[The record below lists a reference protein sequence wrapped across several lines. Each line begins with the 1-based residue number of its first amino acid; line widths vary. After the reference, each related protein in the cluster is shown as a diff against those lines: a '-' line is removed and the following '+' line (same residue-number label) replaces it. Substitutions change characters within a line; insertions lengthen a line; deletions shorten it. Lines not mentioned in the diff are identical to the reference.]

1 MGRTEGGADGGPLFG
16 GNVRVSMRQPR
27 RGVVHTVADF
37 KKEIQLERDVWE
49 L

>member
-1 MGRTEGGADGGPLFG
+1 MEDGTSALCLA